1 MRLFD
6 LFRGG
11 RRQPGILERPSPAA
25 ESAFS
30 SVSPPA
36 TQDTLAAIVELSQ
49 LVKNNPDLVEIYLAL
64 GNLYRAQ
71 GEIERAVQIRNS
83 LIVRPGLD
91 ARFKAKAWFELGRDY
106 KRGGFMDRAEHAF
119 NEARQIGG
127 DENLIIPELAALAA
141 KTGDFER
148 AATLYGQLK
157 LLPQQAHYLTRLAH
171 RRFQAGDPKG
181 AAAWLNKASK
191 AYPNSLE
198 VGLAKI
204 SQGLHMEQW
213 KKLPAL
219 MREAFALAPGNLRF
233 LLLDGLT
240 LPSRAMQEV
249 ASPLPSVS
257 PDKED
262 SRAAAARN
270 NFCDALL
277 PILDEDEPDL
287 LLLYYAALLLLER
300 HETERAQTYLER
312 ALVLEPG
319 FWAARLELLNQGLV
333 DQSLTQV
340 FKGQLEFFIEQAR
353 QLKKYLCRS
362 CGLKQ
367 EHSFLV
373 CPRCKSWHSIAFRVV
388 LHD

>member
-1 MRLFD
+1 MGLLD
-6 LFRGG
+6 LFRSG
-11 RRQPGILERPSPAA
+11 RRQQDVLEGARGSS
-25 ESAFS
+25 ESTFG
-30 SVSPPA
+30 SVAPPA

-91 ARFKAKAWFELGRDY
+91 ACFKAKAWFELGRDY

-119 NEARQIGG
+119 NEARQTGG
-127 DENLIIPELAALAA
+127 DEKLIIPELATLAA

-148 AATLYGQLK
+148 AAALYGQLK

-171 RRFQAGDPKG
+171 RRFQAGDVKG
-181 AAAWLNKASK
+181 AASWLNKASK
-191 AYPNSLE
+191 TYPHSLE

-204 SQGLHMEQW
+204 SQGVHMEQW

-219 MREAFALAPGNLRF
+219 LREAFSLVPDDMRF
-233 LLLDGLT
+233 LLLDGL
-240 LPSRAMQEV
+240 LSSSRSLQEV
-249 ASPLPSVS
+249 ASPLPPLTS
-257 PDKED
+257 DKED
-262 SRAAAARN
+262 PRAAGARN
-270 NFCDALL
+270 NLCDALL
-277 PILDEDEPDL
+277 PLLDEGAPDL
-287 LLLYYAALLLLER
+287 LLLYYAANLLLEC
-300 HETERAQTYLER
+300 HETERALTYLER
-312 ALVLEPG
+312 ALVLENG
-319 FWAARLELLNQGLV
+319 FWAARLELLHQGLIE
-333 DQSLTQV
+333 QSLTLV

-367 EHSFLV
+367 EHSFLI

-388 LHD
+388 LRD